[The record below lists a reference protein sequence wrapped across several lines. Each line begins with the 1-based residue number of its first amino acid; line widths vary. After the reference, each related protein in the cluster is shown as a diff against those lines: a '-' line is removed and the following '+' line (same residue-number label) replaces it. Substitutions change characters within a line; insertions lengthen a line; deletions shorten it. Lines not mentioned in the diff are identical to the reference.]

1 MEAPS
6 QKVQAGMELKSPWG
20 NRESR
25 MMQKPIRVLIV
36 DDMQRA
42 RRSMRALVSTW
53 PGVCEL
59 WEAGDG
65 QEAVQQV
72 RELQPD
78 LVLMDVR
85 MPGLGGL
92 EATVQ
97 IKASWPHI
105 KVIVLSMYSEYKDE
119 ALAAGADAFLSKA
132 EASGRLLDLVSTV
145 LQKGVQDV

>member
-1 MEAPS
+1 MT
-6 QKVQAGMELKSPWG
+6 
-20 NRESR
+20 
-25 MMQKPIRVLIV
+25 QKPIRVLIV

-42 RRSMRALVSTW
+42 RRSMRALLSTW
-53 PGVCEL
+53 SEISEL

-65 QEAVQQV
+65 QGAIEQA
-72 RELQPD
+72 RERQPD

-85 MPGLGGL
+85 MPVLDGL

-105 KVIVLSMYSEYKDE
+105 KVIVLSMYPEYEEE
-119 ALAAGADAFLSKA
+119 ALAAGADAFVSKG
-132 EASGRLLDLVSTV
+132 EASERLLDLVSAV